1 MVMLGI
7 ALGAAILLSA
17 IFSAAELAV
26 FLPGEGRVRTL
37 ADQNVAGAAALV
49 QLRSRPER
57 TLVLLRL
64 ADAMSDVSAGAL
76 AAYMAFLQWNLLGLA
91 LAIGAVALLVLYFGE
106 LVPLGVAANHG
117 VRIAL
122 MIAPVLLVLTR
133 VLSPLLML
141 LSRLS
146 RVRPERRDTV
156 STITETEIRQLTAL
170 GHTEGEIEEHEREL
184 IERAFRLDDTKTWE
198 IMIPRVDIFAWQDSK
213 RLGEIVP
220 ELGTVRYS
228 RVPVYGESIDD
239 ITGVLYLRD
248 VYQALISGQRD
259 VELQA
264 LAREPLVVPGSLPLS
279 RLLRDF
285 QNRRIHMAV
294 VVDEYGG
301 TDGLVTLEDV
311 LEELVGEIVDET
323 DVDEDAITRIS
334 RNEIIA
340 WGDADLREI
349 NHFFNTTLPQLEHR
363 SLNGYL
369 LDELGRVPQPGEKIE
384 RENILIEVVD
394 ATGTQV
400 TRARLRRLG
409 SPMDLP
415 AAEHGRLPPA
425 DRESTRA
432 REAHEA
438 TEREDEMSGRK
449 DEAAVREDEAAI
461 REAPLRKDAP
471 PVRREEAIVRE
482 DGTPDP
488 PGPRGHAS
496 TQHPAGRGTR
506 LSF

>member
-1 MVMLGI
+1 MQARPGMLMLGI
-7 ALGAAILLSA
+7 ALGVAILLSA
-17 IFSAAELAV
+17 VFSAAELAV
-26 FLPGEGRVRTL
+26 FLPGESRVRTL
-37 ADQNVAGAAALV
+37 ADQNVSGAAALV
-49 QLRSRPER
+49 QLRAKPER

-76 AAYMAFLQWNLLGLA
+76 AGYIAFLQWELLGLA
-91 LAIGAVALLVLYFGE
+91 LAIGAAALLVLYFGE
-106 LVPLGVAANHG
+106 LLPLGIAANHG

-122 MIAPVLLVLTR
+122 TIAPVVLVLTR
-133 VLSPLLML
+133 VLSPLLVL

-146 RVRPERRDTV
+146 RVQQDRNTAA
-156 STITETEIRQLTAL
+156 TITEREIRQLTAL
-170 GHTEGEIEEHEREL
+170 SHTAGEIEEHEREL
-184 IERAFRLDDTKTWE
+184 IERAFRLDDTRTWE
-198 IMIPRVDIFAWQDSK
+198 IMIPRVDIFAWPDSK
-213 RLGEIVP
+213 RLADIVA

-259 VELQA
+259 IELQA
-264 LAREPLVVPGSLPLS
+264 VAREPLVVPGSLPLS

-301 TDGLVTLEDV
+301 TDGVVTLEDV

-323 DVDEDAITRIS
+323 DVDEDAITRVS
-334 RNEIIA
+334 RTEILA

-369 LDELGRVPQPGEKIE
+369 LDELGRVPEPGEQIE
-384 RENILIEVVD
+384 RENILIEVME

-409 SPMDLP
+409 SPMELP
-415 AAEHGRLPPA
+415 APEREPRPTAITKRPAAGSDAPALDARADDVSRTASAGTDGPPA
-425 DRESTRA
+425 EGPGTVAPRA
-432 REAHEA
+432 RAGQ
-438 TEREDEMSGRK
+438 R
-449 DEAAVREDEAAI
+449 
-461 REAPLRKDAP
+461 
-471 PVRREEAIVRE
+471 
-482 DGTPDP
+482 
-488 PGPRGHAS
+488 
-496 TQHPAGRGTR
+496 PAGRGTPF
-506 LSF
+506 LF

>member
-1 MVMLGI
+1 MQVRPGMVMLGI
-7 ALGAAILLSA
+7 ALGMAILLSA
-17 IFSAAELAV
+17 VFSAAELAV
-26 FLPGEGRVRTL
+26 FLPGEGRIRAL
-37 ADQNVAGAAALV
+37 ADQEVYGAAALV

-76 AAYMAFLQWNLLGLA
+76 AAYISFLQWQLLGLA
-91 LAIGAVALLVLYFGE
+91 LAIGAAALLVLYFGE
-106 LVPLGVAANHG
+106 LLPLGVAANHG

-122 MIAPVLLVLTR
+122 TIAPVLLVLTR
-133 VLSPLLML
+133 VLSPLLVV

-146 RVRPERRDTV
+146 RVRTDRRDTV

-170 GHTEGEIEEHEREL
+170 GHTEGQIEEHEREL

-198 IMIPRVDIFAWQDSK
+198 IMIPRVDIFAWQGTR
-213 RLGEIVP
+213 RLVEIVP

-248 VYQALISGQRD
+248 VYQALIGGQRD

-301 TDGLVTLEDV
+301 TDGVVTLEDV

-323 DVDEDAITRIS
+323 DVDEDALTRIS
-334 RNEIIA
+334 RNEILA

-349 NHFFNTTLPQLEHR
+349 NHFFNTALPQLEHR

-369 LDELGRVPQPGEKIE
+369 LEELGRVPEPGERIE
-384 RENILIEVVD
+384 RENIMIEVME
-394 ATGTQV
+394 ATETQV

-409 SPMDLP
+409 SPIEAQ
-415 AAEHGRLPPA
+415 AAEHGHTRSAEDVQATGNPPA
-425 DRESTRA
+425 RA
-432 REAHEA
+432 GA
-438 TEREDEMSGRK
+438 ER
-449 DEAAVREDEAAI
+449 
-461 REAPLRKDAP
+461 
-471 PVRREEAIVRE
+471 
-482 DGTPDP
+482 
-488 PGPRGHAS
+488 PGGP
-496 TQHPAGRGTR
+496 GTR
-506 LSF
+506 YSF

>member
-1 MVMLGI
+1 MLILGVGL
-7 ALGAAILLSA
+7 ALAILLSA
-17 IFSAAELAV
+17 AFSAAELAV
-26 FLPGEGRVRTL
+26 FLPGEARVRAL
-37 ADQNVAGAAALV
+37 ADQKVTGAAALV
-49 QLRSRPER
+49 QLRSKPER

-76 AAYMAFLQWNLLGLA
+76 AGYIAFLQWQVLGLA
-91 LAIGAVALLVLYFGE
+91 LAVAGAALLVVYFGE
-106 LVPLGVAANHG
+106 LLPLGFAANHG
-117 VRIAL
+117 LRIAL
-122 MIAPVLLVLTR
+122 AIAPVLLFLTR
-133 VLSPLLML
+133 ALSPLLVV

-146 RVRPERRDTV
+146 RVRTERRDTA

-170 GHTEGEIEEHEREL
+170 GHTEGQIEEHEREL

-198 IMIPRVDIFAWQDSK
+198 IMIPRVDIFAWHDSK
-213 RLGEIVP
+213 RLIDIAL
-220 ELGTVRYS
+220 ELSTLRYS

-259 VELQA
+259 VQLKE

-323 DVDEDAITRIS
+323 DVDEDALTRIS
-334 RNEIIA
+334 RTEILA
-340 WGDADLREI
+340 LGDADLREI

-369 LDELGRVPQPGEKIE
+369 LEELGRVPQPGEKVE
-384 RENILIEVVD
+384 RENILIEVME
-394 ATGTQV
+394 ATETQV
-400 TRARLRRLG
+400 TRARLRRIG
-409 SPMDLP
+409 STMELP
-415 AAEHGRLPPA
+415 AGTRAGTGSGASETSRAIAPPA
-425 DRESTRA
+425 
-432 REAHEA
+432 
-438 TEREDEMSGRK
+438 
-449 DEAAVREDEAAI
+449 EAAQSAAGPSGPEAQ
-461 REAPLRKDAP
+461 RK
-471 PVRREEAIVRE
+471 
-482 DGTPDP
+482 
-488 PGPRGHAS
+488 RG
-496 TQHPAGRGTR
+496 AGADRHTVG
-506 LSF
+506 